1 MEVTIEHQEQDQ
13 EFVASIQEGEAEL
26 AYSLPEKGIMDI
38 QHTYV
43 SENLRGEGIAEQLAK
58 TALEYAR
65 NKQWKVIASCPFVS
79 AFVKRHAATYKSLLA
94 TPS

>member
-1 MEVTIEHQEQDQ
+1 MEITIEHHEEDQ
-13 EFVASIQEGEAEL
+13 EFTAKVPEGEAEL
-26 AYSLPEKGIMDI
+26 AYSLPKENIMDI

-65 NKQWKVIASCPFVS
+65 KKQWKVIATCPFVS
-79 AFVKRHAATYKSLLA
+79 LYVKRHSKEYNTLLA
-94 TPS
+94 HLA

>member
-1 MEVTIEHQEQDQ
+1 MEVKIEHHEEDQ
-13 EFVASIQEGEAEL
+13 EFIAQIPEGEAEL
-26 AYSLPEKGIMDI
+26 AYSLPKEDVMDI

-65 NKQWKVIASCPFVS
+65 QKQWKVIATCPFIS
-79 AFVKRHAATYKSLLA
+79 TYVKRHSKEYKSLLA
-94 TPS
+94 NSE